1 MQFNIKDV
9 IKQLNFQMSDQYLNF
24 PMVVPA
30 KPIKIKEP
38 LIKEPLIE
46 ETLIEEDNV
55 VPSSEENYV
64 EEVYTE
70 EKEEVYEQESN
81 STLENIRQ
89 TLETMSYRQFKD
101 LVNKSNK
108 S

>member
-30 KPIKIKEP
+30 RLIKIKEP
-38 LIKEPLIE
+38 LIKEPLIKE
-46 ETLIEEDNV
+46 PLIKEDNSV
-55 VPSSEENYV
+55 TSSEENY
-64 EEVYTE
+64 EEETYTE
-70 EKEEVYEQESN
+70 ENEEVYEQENN
-81 STLENIRQ
+81 STLEKISQ

>member
-30 KPIKIKEP
+30 RLIKIKEP
-38 LIKEPLIE
+38 LIKEPLIK
-46 ETLIEEDNV
+46 EDNSV
-55 VPSSEENYV
+55 TSSEENY
-64 EEVYTE
+64 EEETYTE
-70 EKEEVYEQESN
+70 ENEEVYEQENN
-81 STLENIRQ
+81 STLEKISQ

>member
-46 ETLIEEDNV
+46 EDNV

-70 EKEEVYEQESN
+70 ENEEVYEQESN

>member
-30 KPIKIKEP
+30 RLIKIKEP
-38 LIKEPLIE
+38 LIKE
-46 ETLIEEDNV
+46 DNSV
-55 VPSSEENYV
+55 TSSEENY
-64 EEVYTE
+64 EEETYTE
-70 EKEEVYEQESN
+70 ENEEVYEQENN
-81 STLENIRQ
+81 STLEKISQ

>member
-38 LIKEPLIE
+38 LIKEPLIK
-46 ETLIEEDNV
+46 EDNIV
-55 VPSSEENYV
+55 TSSEEDYV

-70 EKEEVYEQESN
+70 ENEEVYEQESN
-81 STLENIRQ
+81 STLESIRQ
-89 TLETMSYRQFKD
+89 TLETISYRQFKD

>member
-1 MQFNIKDV
+1 MQFNIKDI

-46 ETLIEEDNV
+46 EDNV
-55 VPSSEENYV
+55 VTSLEENYV

-70 EKEEVYEQESN
+70 ENDEVYEQESN

-89 TLETMSYRQFKD
+89 TLETISYRQFKD